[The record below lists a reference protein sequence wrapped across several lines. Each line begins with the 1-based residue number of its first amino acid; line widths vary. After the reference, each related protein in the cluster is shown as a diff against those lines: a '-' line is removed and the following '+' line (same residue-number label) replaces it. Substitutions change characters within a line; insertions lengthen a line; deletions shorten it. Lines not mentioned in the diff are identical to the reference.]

1 MNSKIEKLVNQWAI
15 EDSDTIYRTIN
26 SQLNFLSEALFHDYE
41 PEQGANPDF
50 RSRLQN
56 WLANVDGPDKKT
68 LFKLLPHI
76 FYLGNK
82 EYNNLLRVA
91 YNEIIARWIIDND
104 NIKLDDFS
112 IAQQA
117 LKNSIT
123 RCWICPITDSMDINS
138 FYHINNVPGSIDWR
152 PQWYNVNEPW
162 NTMSQGLVNYI
173 NNEGLEK
180 LVLLEDFVG
189 SGSQIEQTIH
199 HIMALNLGIPVLL
212 LPIMNCPAGVNR
224 FNNLQSQYPDLTYKS
239 VLELSKQCF
248 VFPVPYQ
255 DELPAIQN
263 TRELIQRVYL
273 KTSNGVSV
281 GNGKPYSPFGYR
293 DTGGLLV
300 KYSNT
305 PDNSIPVIHHESN
318 TWAPLFR
325 RHSRN

>member
-15 EDSDTIYRTIN
+15 EDSDAIYRSIN

-56 WLANVDGPDKKT
+56 WLANVDGQDKKT

-82 EYNNLLRVA
+82 EFNNLLRVA
-91 YNEIIARWIIDND
+91 YNEIIARWIIDKD
-104 NIKLDDFS
+104 NIKLDDLS
-112 IAQQA
+112 IAQQE

-138 FYHINNVPGSIDWR
+138 FYHINNVPGNIDWR
-152 PQWYNVNEPW
+152 PQWYNVNETW
-162 NTMSQGLVNYI
+162 NTMSQGLVNFI
-173 NNEGLEK
+173 KKEGLEK

-212 LPIMNCPAGVNR
+212 LPIMNCPTGVNR
-224 FNNLQSQYPDLTYKS
+224 FNNLQNQYPDLTYKS

-248 VFPVPYQ
+248 VFPSPYH

-273 KTSNGVSV
+273 KTSNGVSP

-305 PDNSIPVIHHESN
+305 PDNSIPIIHHESS
-318 TWAPLFR
+318 TWVPLFK